1 MTNNKSSDRYYVA
14 VRPQTNETH
23 SVHREG
29 CPFMPDD
36 SKRIYLGMF
45 LSGDDARHEG
55 RKYYNS
61 SSGCRFCTHRAPSE
75 IREPAMAEVDSHFA
89 LYEKRNAS
97 GSLSPMYSFMN

>member
-1 MTNNKSSDRYYVA
+1 MTNHKSSDRYYVA

-23 SVHREG
+23 SIHREG
-29 CPFMPDD
+29 CPFMPAN

-45 LSGDDARHEG
+45 LSGDDAGHES

-61 SSGCRFCTHRAPSE
+61 SSGCRFCTHGALAEKKAPV
-75 IREPAMAEVDSHFA
+75 MAEADSHFA
-89 LYEKRNAS
+89 LYEKRNGS

>member
-1 MTNNKSSDRYYVA
+1 MTNNKSLDRYYVA
-14 VRPQTNETH
+14 VRPQTNEIH

-45 LSGDDARHEG
+45 PSGDDARHEG

-61 SSGCRFCTHRAPSE
+61 STGCRFCTHGSPAE
-75 IREPAMAEVDSHFA
+75 KTEPVMAETDSHFA
-89 LYEKRNAS
+89 LYENRHAS